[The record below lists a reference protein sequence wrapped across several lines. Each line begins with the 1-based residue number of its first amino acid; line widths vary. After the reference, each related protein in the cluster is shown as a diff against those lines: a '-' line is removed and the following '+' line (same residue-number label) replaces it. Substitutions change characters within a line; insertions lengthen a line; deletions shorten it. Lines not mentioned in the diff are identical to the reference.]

1 MASGDD
7 LWPPWSP
14 AAMFGGG
21 PRGGG
26 PRDGGPRD
34 GAPPRGRARPGAT
47 LSRAEIVDA
56 AIAVADAEGPD
67 AVSMRRI
74 AQVLRA
80 GTMSLYWHVA
90 GKEHL
95 LDLMLD
101 ALVGEFEVPVPS
113 GSWRADL
120 RSYALSQRSSLLRH
134 RWVTDYIGG
143 RPAIGPNTIRAA
155 EGAMALLDQLNLDI
169 ATAMNVVQSVN
180 TYVLGAVLR
189 EFQERQTQRDQE
201 SSVHPAE
208 QRAAFQEWQ
217 DRLRSAGGFGHFLKI
232 FDQEID
238 PDSPAT
244 RDQRFEFG
252 LDCLLAGIEATV
264 RPA

>member
-14 AAMFGGG
+14 GGAWG
-21 PRGGG
+21 GARGGG
-26 PRDGGPRD
+26 G
-34 GAPPRGRARPGAT
+34 PPRGRARAGAT

-56 AIAVADAEGPD
+56 AIAVADAEGPE

-101 ALVGEFEVPVPS
+101 ALVGEIEVPAPS
-113 GSWRADL
+113 GNWRGDL
-120 RSYALSQRSSLLRH
+120 RAYALSQRRSLLRH
-134 RWVTDYIGG
+134 RWVTDYIGA
-143 RPAIGPNTIRAA
+143 RAALGPNTLRAA
-155 EGAMALLDQLNLDI
+155 EGSMALLDKLDLAAETTFNI
-169 ATAMNVVQSVN
+169 VQAVN

-189 EFQERQTQRDQE
+189 EFQELQVQREQAQGQLAGDG
-201 SSVHPAE
+201 PAE
-208 QRAAFQEWQ
+208 LRAAVADWAA
-217 DRLRSAGGFGHFLKI
+217 RLRSAGGFGHFLKI
-232 FDQEID
+232 FDQGLD
-238 PDSPAT
+238 PDSAET

-252 LDCLLAGIEATV
+252 LDCLLGGIEAAV
-264 RPA
+264 RPGT

>member
-14 AAMFGGG
+14 AAAFGHG
-21 PRGGG
+21 PRRGG
-26 PRDGGPRD
+26 
-34 GAPPRGRARPGAT
+34 PPRGRARAGAT

-56 AIAVADAEGPD
+56 AIAVADAEGPE

-101 ALVGEFEVPVPS
+101 ALVGEVEVPAPS
-113 GSWRADL
+113 GNWRADL
-120 RSYALSQRSSLLRH
+120 RGYALSQRRSLLRH

-143 RPAIGPNTIRAA
+143 RPALGPHTIRAA
-155 EGAMALLDQLNLDI
+155 ERSMALLDKLHLDA
-169 ATAMNVVQSVN
+169 ATTMNIVQAVN
-180 TYVLGAVLR
+180 TYVLGGVLR
-189 EFQERQTQRDQE
+189 EFQELQVQ
-201 SSVHPAE
+201 HE
-208 QRAAFQEWQ
+208 QAQGQLAGGGSAQLRAAAAEWAA
-217 DRLRSAGGFGHFLKI
+217 RLRSAGGFGHFLQI
-232 FDQEID
+232 FDQGLD
-238 PDSPAT
+238 PDSADT

-252 LDCLLAGIEATV
+252 LDCLLGGIEAAV
-264 RPA
+264 RPGT